1 MAMTSEEFLRLAEQ
15 GALANAN
22 LTGLTEQQ
30 ARANALRDSME
41 TINPTTGQGS
51 YLGLIADFI
60 GQKEGRRRQRMLTP
74 RIDEAR
80 RNVGL
85 AKAAKQRYDVEQAA
99 EKQAY
104 DRAFK
109 EDERTYDREMA
120 EQKRADML
128 ARREMGEYV
137 DPQGNRQIVRTDAF
151 GRAYDDAGNPI
162 ENFSQWRE
170 YERPRATRGGS
181 GLSLSG
187 SSLRTGLEKLGKRLE
202 MARPLIDQVNNI
214 DAKLAPYAT
223 GGTREGQ
230 DIPGIGP
237 IEGSRGVV
245 GDTYRF
251 LFSSQEGKDI
261 FSGISAFVT
270 DVLRQKA
277 GTAQTFNETQNVLKS
292 IGVENL
298 NNEQTLIN
306 NWPRIRAA
314 AQQDL
319 ARIKSTTHKDVLR
332 EYYASFPEGVPTE
345 FETQFSTQTFPTGDT
360 RPNIQKVT
368 GTRETPVQAGPSVG
382 TEMDGYRFL
391 GGDPADPNSWEQIR

>member
-170 YERPRATRGGS
+170 YERPRLTGRGS
-181 GLSLSG
+181 GGGLTP
-187 SSLRTGLEKLGKRLE
+187 SSLRSGMKDLRKELKAIMPAIREAQTINRLLSPYGRGGEKQG
-202 MARPLIDQVNNI
+202 M
-214 DAKLAPYAT
+214 
-223 GGTREGQ
+223 
-230 DIPGIGP
+230 DIPGLGG
-237 IEGSRGVV
+237 IEGQRGAM
-245 GDTYRF
+245 GDIYRT
-251 LFSSQEGKDI
+251 LFTSQEGKDI
-261 FSGISAFVT
+261 NRAVSGLVQQ
-270 DVLRQKA
+270 VLRQDA
-277 GTAQTFNETQNVLKS
+277 GTAQTFNETQSTLRK
-292 IGVENL
+292 IGTEWI
-298 NNEQTLIN
+298 NNEETFLN
-306 NWPRIRAA
+306 NWPQFAA
-314 AQQDL
+314 ALEEDL
-319 ARIKSTTHKDVLR
+319 RRVERGNL
-332 EYYASFPEGVPTE
+332 PEVINTYRSNFAPGEEVE
-345 FETQFSTQTFPTGDT
+345 LDIRLQTPDFMPADP

-368 GTRETPVQAGPSVG
+368 GTRETPVQQPTSTWTDAD
-382 TEMDGYRFL
+382 EAELRELERMF
-391 GGDPADPNSWEQIR
+391 GGE

>member
-104 DRAFK
+104 DRAFR

-128 ARREMGEYV
+128 ARRNMGEYV
-137 DPQGNRQIVRTDAF
+137 DPQGNRRIVRTDEF
-151 GRAYDDAGNPI
+151 GRAYDDAGNVI
-162 ENFSQWRE
+162 DNFSEWRQ

-187 SSLRTGLEKLGKRLE
+187 SSLRTGLDSLRKDLGVLMPIVNEVKEVNRLLTPYGKGGEKEGMDVPGLGGLE
-202 MARPLIDQVNNI
+202 GHRGMMGEV
-214 DAKLAPYAT
+214 
-223 GGTREGQ
+223 TR
-230 DIPGIGP
+230 
-237 IEGSRGVV
+237 
-245 GDTYRF
+245 T

-261 FSGISAFVT
+261 YRAVSGV
-270 DVLRQKA
+270 VQKLLRADA
-277 GTAQTFNETQNVLKS
+277 GTAQTFQETMNVLARL
-292 IGVENL
+292 GTQWV
-298 NNEQTLIN
+298 NNEETFLN
-306 NWPRIRAA
+306 NWPAFNAAIQKDIERNTKARHPDVVNAYRANFA
-314 AQQDL
+314 PGEATELD
-319 ARIKSTTHKDVLR
+319 IKVQSPDFVTADPR
-332 EYYASFPEGVPTE
+332 S
-345 FETQFSTQTFPTGDT
+345 
-360 RPNIQKVT
+360 NIQKVT
-368 GTRETPVQAGPSVG
+368 GTRETPVQTGPSVG